1 KITNAMKLVSMSK
14 LQKYQRR
21 IKEFSEIVAEYEDIP
36 SEKMAGS
43 EKLDVLAVC
52 FVPDLGLVSGYNNAI
67 TKAARELNPDAI
79 FWLGSQNYEKIS
91 AIPDLNVVN
100 EKMQSDHLHIDFLYD
115 DIVDYLKEYQVFL
128 DNIYIIVFQ

>member
-1 KITNAMKLVSMSK
+1 MAENIKTIQLRMNTINKVSKITNAMKLVSMSK

-100 EKMQSDHLHIDFLYD
+100 
-115 DIVDYLKEYQVFL
+115 
-128 DNIYIIVFQ
+128 